1 MDLFQQTCFF
11 RLFAKKN
18 IPEIIESFVDFR
30 WRSRGLFCWC
40 LVNGGCWARLFCK
53 PDDEKNLVNLVD
65 CLGTGNFQ
73 DFAGS
78 LVMCLKVTYLTAIL
92 RRKSS
97 CCTCFGRFLDV
108 LGRWQGFVSRRVWP
122 QSPRNAE
129 WNAGGTLHQKCTD
142 FKTVKLAK
150 KIHAWCVSFFGSK
163 HGVPRNSSTLQKF
176 IQIQEVS
183 TIFGSTPIF
192 GTTKRAIFM

>member
-1 MDLFQQTCFF
+1 MDLFQQTCFS

-18 IPEIIESFVDFR
+18 IPEIIESFVDFW

-40 LVNGGCWARLFCK
+40 SVYGGCWVRLFCK
-53 PDDEKNLVNLVD
+53 PDDGKNRKSGGLIRYRKLSGFRRFASD
-65 CLGTGNFQ
+65 LPQ
-73 DFAGS
+73 SDWREDF
-78 LVMCLKVTYLTAIL
+78 LCNQIL

-97 CCTCFGRFLDV
+97 CSTCFGRFLDV
-108 LGRWQGFVSRRVWP
+108 LGGWQGFVSRRVWP
-122 QSPRNAE
+122 QFPWNAE

-163 HGVPRNSSTLQKF
+163 KSKKFPQYLEAPPSLEPQK
-176 IQIQEVS
+176 EPYLCR
-183 TIFGSTPIF
+183 T
-192 GTTKRAIFM
+192 